1 MRYMQSGVWLVC
13 LLLCQSIWG
22 QDLIVLEIESPA
34 AFERLSHI
42 LADVEPPK
50 AGQVRAYVDA
60 KEQARLQ
67 AAGWTFRVEIKNLSD
82 FYRQRAANSRRSR
95 LGASMGGFRT
105 FAEIEQALDWLAAT
119 FPNWV
124 SQKFSLGLS
133 VEGRPL
139 WAVRISDNPNQYEA
153 QEPTVWFD
161 ALHHAREPMSAEAL
175 LRFAY
180 DLARQY
186 EQDDSVQRLIQ
197 SRNIILLPCAN
208 PDGYVFNQIQY
219 PNGGGLWRK
228 NRQLN
233 MDGSYGVDLNRNYGW
248 QWGRSLSDT
257 DSSIYGG
264 TAAFSEPETAAIRD
278 FLRQQPPS
286 MSVSVHA
293 YGNEWMFPWGSD
305 YEPSA
310 DDALLRHYA
319 NLLVANNGYVAT
331 QATDLYGLT
340 FGASDDYHYA
350 EYGSLAYTVEI
361 GNHEDGFWPDPA
373 RIPILFD
380 AVQQGFKQTAQWAG
394 AWGVWHPPIWQQVS
408 GNGDNY
414 FDAGEHWQ
422 LQLQLENQGLM
433 PLQAQISLHTN
444 NAGIQLRENIFQ
456 WQLAPRQQGVSGL
469 IDVVFAAQLD
479 TNEPYSLELVWDYE
493 EVHSY
498 QRLDLDLAKSRILS
512 PTNLNVWQSNNLLST
527 DLGCWRSDATEQA
540 SLSSPRFQAG
550 ELGHIHVSYRRWFT
564 DAVLQFAVSNDD
576 GLSWLNL
583 EHVRKET
590 QWAEVEFDLENYLPL
605 SAMMRFRFHSAKGF
619 AAVCIKDFVIN
630 TQRYLP
636 TLGVWGSF
644 KAGET
649 LQLLFDGSPL
659 SSIRLFGSIK
669 AGIAQS
675 MTGIEGSVYLQGD
688 IVPLLQ
694 GLTDAKGRASRHLQL
709 PDKLDYTVETVYL
722 QALLQAQTSQL
733 LAIPF
738 K

>member
-1 MRYMQSGVWLVC
+1 MQSGVWLVC

-180 DLARQY
+180 DLAKQY
-186 EQDDSVQRLIQ
+186 EQNGDIRRLIQ

-208 PDGYVFNQIQY
+208 PDGYVFNQTQH
-219 PNGGGLWRK
+219 PQGGGLWRK
-228 NRQLN
+228 NRRLN
-233 MDGSYGVDLNRNYGW
+233 ADGSYGVDLNRNYSW
-248 QWGRSLSDT
+248 QWGQALSASNLET
-257 DSSIYGG
+257 YPG

-278 FLRQQPPS
+278 FLLQQPPS
-286 MSVSVHA
+286 ASVSVHA
-293 YGNEWMFPWGSD
+293 YGNEWMFPWGAA
-305 YEPSA
+305 YEPTA

-319 NLLVANNGYVAT
+319 QLLVAENAYVAA

-350 EYGSLAYTVEI
+350 EHGSLAYTVEI
-361 GNHEDGFWPDPA
+361 GNNTDGFWPDPD
-373 RIPILFD
+373 RIPVLFA
-380 AVQQGFKQTAQWAG
+380 AVQASFQQIAQWAG
-394 AWGVWHPPIWQQVS
+394 AWAVWQDPVWQQVS
-408 GNGDNY
+408 AD
-414 FDAGEHWQ
+414 HWQ

-433 PLQAQISLHTN
+433 PLLAQISLN
-444 NAGIQLRENIFQ
+444 SADPAIEISGGQSQIN
-456 WQLAPRQQGVSGL
+456 LAPQTQQKLLVFDLYVKADLYTGLAYPLVLQLDYEGVS
-469 IDVVFAAQLD
+469 
-479 TNEPYSLELVWDYE
+479 S
-493 EVHSY
+493 
-498 QRLDLDLAKSRILS
+498 QRLIPLGFGADLPKL
-512 PTNLNVWQSNNLLST
+512 
-527 DLGCWRSDATEQA
+527 
-540 SLSSPRFQAG
+540 
-550 ELGHIHVSYRRWFT
+550 
-564 DAVLQFAVSNDD
+564 AVLGKATAGSTLQVLAQ
-576 GLSWLNL
+576 G
-583 EHVRKET
+583 
-590 QWAEVEFDLENYLPL
+590 LPL
-605 SAMMRFRFHSAKGF
+605 SPVTVF
-619 AAVCIKDFVIN
+619 
-630 TQRYLP
+630 
-636 TLGVWGSF
+636 WSF
-644 KAGET
+644 QGGTART
-649 LQLLFDGSPL
+649 V
-659 SSIRLFGSIK
+659 
-669 AGIAQS
+669 AGIA
-675 MTGIEGSVYLQGD
+675 GFVYLDGE
-688 IVPLLQ
+688 ITPLLQ
-694 GLTDAKGRASRHLQL
+694 GNTDKNGLAQWALDLPKDIDLQAK
-709 PDKLDYTVETVYL
+709 TVYL
-722 QALLQAQTSQL
+722 QALFGVQSSQFI
-733 LAIPF
+733 AIQF
-738 K
+738 E